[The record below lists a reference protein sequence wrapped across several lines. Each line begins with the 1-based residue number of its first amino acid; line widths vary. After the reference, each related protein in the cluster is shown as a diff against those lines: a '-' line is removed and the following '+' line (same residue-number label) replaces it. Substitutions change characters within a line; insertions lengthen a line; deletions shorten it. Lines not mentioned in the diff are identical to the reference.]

1 MNNYLKKKKIFI
13 NPIVKTNLKP
23 GDSDVLSSKL
33 GEEIAAVVID
43 DIISSQSSNN
53 SLPRPPIVRS
63 KDVVIPALA
72 GQALS
77 VRSKEVYTRAIV
89 GK

>member
-1 MNNYLKKKKIFI
+1 MKNYLKKKKIVI
-13 NPIVKTNLKP
+13 NPIIESNLKP

-43 DIISSQSSNN
+43 NIILSQSSK
-53 SLPRPPIVRS
+53 P
-63 KDVVIPALA
+63 
-72 GQALS
+72 
-77 VRSKEVYTRAIV
+77 RAIV